1 MYCVVRVGTCKIN
14 GRDAVRSEG
23 PAPREIS
30 SLPTCKGPRPGPS
43 GPPDPPGPRG
53 HFGPFFYNGQMLKHE
68 PRPNRSKPT
77 PLVVIW
83 AGATAC
89 TAGTAWVV
97 PGVAKLPTPPAGC
110 RDANG
115 GRGPSKF
122 VSRASSANRFP
133 SVHLQSPCTGRFGAS
148 VPELIPAGGLWER
161 HHHGITRRCIA

>member
-1 MYCVVRVGTCKIN
+1 MAGW
-14 GRDAVRSEG
+14 DAVRSGG
-23 PAPREIS
+23 PDPREIS

-77 PLVVIW
+77 PLVVVW

-110 RDANG
+110 RDADG
-115 GRGPSKF
+115 GRGPSIF

-133 SVHLQSPCTGRFGAS
+133 SVHLQSLWTGRLGAS

-161 HHHGITRRCIA
+161 HHGVTRRCIAKARN

>member
-1 MYCVVRVGTCKIN
+1 MAGW
-14 GRDAVRSEG
+14 DAVRSG
-23 PAPREIS
+23 GRPPREFS
-30 SLPTCKGPRPGPS
+30 SVPICKGPRPGPS
-43 GPPDPPGPRG
+43 LPPDPPGPRG

-77 PLVVIW
+77 PLVVVW

-110 RDANG
+110 RDADG
-115 GRGPSKF
+115 GRGPSEF

-133 SVHLQSPCTGRFGAS
+133 SAHLQSPWTGRFGAS
-148 VPELIPAGGLWER
+148 VPELIPAARRSQSL
-161 HHHGITRRCIA
+161 HGVPRDCIAQARN